1 MGYKPMSYRY
11 LGRALLIFIVLLF
24 YSDAAPAFESIF
36 RLPCTIAYS
45 GQPPIETS
53 CELQRSVSQGLLV
66 EKIKTP
72 NGRVFI
78 IQNDKSDAEAW
89 YLNRQRAA
97 KTSDQPITCY
107 QSQQVKLC
115 L

>member
-1 MGYKPMSYRY
+1 MSCCF
-11 LGRALLIFIVLLF
+11 LGRALPIFVALLF
-24 YSDAAPAFESIF
+24 YSDAAPAFESLF

-45 GQPPIETS
+45 GQPPIETN
-53 CELQRSVSQGLLV
+53 CELQRSKSQGQLV

-72 NGRVFI
+72 NGRIFI

-89 YLNRQRAA
+89 YLDRQRAA

-107 QSQQVKLC
+107 QNQQVKLC